1 MVEIVN
7 EKLITNSEKRFSE
20 SEEMLS
26 YKLFD
31 KAIKFYRIDYS
42 KIDYKII
49 ETIDKIVNKYSW
61 GINNKDSSLISPDIL
76 GNVFEKYINQ
86 KKMVRIILL

>member
-7 EKLITNSEKRFSE
+7 DKTNLTNSEILRFLNFKIIEKFSE

-42 KIDYKII
+42 KL
-49 ETIDKIVNKYSW
+49 TI
-61 GINNKDSSLISPDIL
+61 
-76 GNVFEKYINQ
+76 
-86 KKMVRIILL
+86 R